1 MYMNM
6 AGGGPASRQFSLR
19 TTTTLGISSPS
30 GSTYRVGTRV
40 AVVGLREPSGID
52 GVCLN
57 AIEAT
62 RYEKDAESSR
72 ASGNGGRRVHHGERE
87 VAELQ
92 RTFVDEKVAA
102 RLGYGEAPAIY
113 DRRIRHDG
121 GCAAEVGVRGEL
133 DGRRAVREGRFQLAA
148 VADDERR
155 RRADQG
161 Q

>member
-1 MYMNM
+1 MCGFVDQAYLSH
-6 AGGGPASRQFSLR
+6 G
-19 TTTTLGISSPS
+19 
-30 GSTYRVGTRV
+30 
-40 AVVGLREPSGID
+40 D
-52 GVCLN
+52 
-57 AIEAT
+57 
-62 RYEKDAESSR
+62 
-72 ASGNGGRRVHHGERE
+72 GGRRVHRGERE

-92 RTFVDEKVAA
+92 RTSVDEKVAA

-121 GCAAEVGVRGEL
+121 GQAAEVGVRGEL

>member
-6 AGGGPASRQFSLR
+6 AAGGPASRQFSQR
-19 TTTTLGISSPS
+19 TTTTLGISSP
-30 GSTYRVGTRV
+30 GG
-40 AVVGLREPSGID
+40 D
-52 GVCLN
+52 
-57 AIEAT
+57 
-62 RYEKDAESSR
+62 
-72 ASGNGGRRVHHGERE
+72 GGRRVHRGERE

-92 RTFVDEKVAA
+92 RTSVDEKVAA

-121 GCAAEVGVRGEL
+121 GQAAEVGVRGEL